1 MEILNLFFKISKFVK
16 YLSHINIF
24 ELTRILI
31 LFNTMIKC
39 CLYYRRL
46 IIIISIIKFSTRE
59 VQSLTD
65 ILIVEDE
72 QNLARF
78 LELELTHDNYNV
90 DIEYEGQAGLDK
102 ALNHSYDLIILDL
115 MLPNINGLE
124 ICRRVRQEQTTPII
138 IITAKSD
145 TYDKVTGLDYGADD
159 YIVKPFEIEELF
171 ARIRAVLRRQPQKDI
186 IDINGI
192 KIDVDA
198 FKVTVNGEQ
207 LDLTKT
213 EYDLLYV
220 LATNRNHVLQREQ
233 ILNHVWGY
241 DSEVETNVVDVYIRY
256 LRNKLKPFNKEKTI
270 ETVRGV
276 GYVIR

>member
-1 MEILNLFFKISKFVK
+1 MR
-16 YLSHINIF
+16 SHTF
-24 ELTRILI
+24 
-31 LFNTMIKC
+31 IK
-39 CLYYRRL
+39 
-46 IIIISIIKFSTRE
+46 KE
-59 VQSLTD
+59 VS
-65 ILIVEDE
+65 EDE

-78 LELELTHDNYNV
+78 LELELTHEGYKV
-90 DIEYEGQAGLDK
+90 DIEYDGEPGLEK
-102 ALNHSYDLIILDL
+102 ALNNDFDLIILDL

-124 ICRRVRQEQTTPII
+124 ICRRVRQVQSTPII

-171 ARIRAVLRRQPQKDI
+171 ARIRAVLRRQPHKDI

-192 KIDVDA
+192 RIDIDA
-198 FKVTVNGEQ
+198 FKVTVDGKQ
-207 LDLTKT
+207 LDFTKT
-213 EYDLLYV
+213 EYDLLYL

-241 DSEVETNVVDVYIRY
+241 NSEVETNVVDVYIRY
-256 LRNKLKPFNKEKTI
+256 LRNKLKPFNKEKVI

>member
-1 MEILNLFFKISKFVK
+1 MRSHTFIKKEVSKK
-16 YLSHINIF
+16 MTN
-24 ELTRILI
+24 
-31 LFNTMIKC
+31 
-39 CLYYRRL
+39 
-46 IIIISIIKFSTRE
+46 
-59 VQSLTD
+59 

-78 LELELTHDNYNV
+78 LELELTHDGYKV
-90 DIEYEGQAGLDK
+90 DIEYDGEPGLKK
-102 ALNHSYDLIILDL
+102 ALNNDFDLIILDL

-124 ICRRVRQEQTTPII
+124 ICRRVRQVKSTPII

-171 ARIRAVLRRQPQKDI
+171 ARIRAVLRRQPHKDI

-192 KIDVDA
+192 RIDIDA
-198 FKVTVNGEQ
+198 FKVTVDGKQ

-213 EYDLLYV
+213 EYDLLYL

-241 DSEVETNVVDVYIRY
+241 NSEVETNVVDVYIRY
-256 LRNKLKPFNKEKTI
+256 LRNKLKPFNKEKVI

>member
-1 MEILNLFFKISKFVK
+1 MTN
-16 YLSHINIF
+16 
-24 ELTRILI
+24 
-31 LFNTMIKC
+31 
-39 CLYYRRL
+39 
-46 IIIISIIKFSTRE
+46 
-59 VQSLTD
+59 

-78 LELELTHDNYNV
+78 LELELTHEGYKV
-90 DIEYEGQAGLDK
+90 DIEYDGEPGLEK
-102 ALNHSYDLIILDL
+102 ALNNDFDLIILDL

-124 ICRRVRQEQTTPII
+124 ICRRVRQVQSTPII

-171 ARIRAVLRRQPQKDI
+171 ARIRAVLRRQPHKYI

-192 KIDVDA
+192 RIDIDA
-198 FKVTVNGEQ
+198 FKVTVDGKQ
-207 LDLTKT
+207 LDFTKT
-213 EYDLLYV
+213 EYDLLYL

-241 DSEVETNVVDVYIRY
+241 NSEVETNVVDVYIRY
-256 LRNKLKPFNKEKTI
+256 LRNKLKPFNKEKVI

>member
-1 MEILNLFFKISKFVK
+1 M
-16 YLSHINIF
+16 
-24 ELTRILI
+24 
-31 LFNTMIKC
+31 
-39 CLYYRRL
+39 
-46 IIIISIIKFSTRE
+46 
-59 VQSLTD
+59 TD

>member
-1 MEILNLFFKISKFVK
+1 MR
-16 YLSHINIF
+16 SHTF
-24 ELTRILI
+24 
-31 LFNTMIKC
+31 IK
-39 CLYYRRL
+39 
-46 IIIISIIKFSTRE
+46 KE
-59 VQSLTD
+59 VSEKMTN

-78 LELELTHDNYNV
+78 LELELTHDGYKV
-90 DIEYEGQAGLDK
+90 DIEYDGEPGLEK
-102 ALNHSYDLIILDL
+102 ALNNDFDLIILDL

-124 ICRRVRQEQTTPII
+124 ICRRVRQVQSTPII

-171 ARIRAVLRRQPQKDI
+171 ARIRAVLRRQPHKDI

-192 KIDVDA
+192 RIDIDA
-198 FKVTVNGEQ
+198 FKVTVDGKQ
-207 LDLTKT
+207 LDFTKT
-213 EYDLLYV
+213 EYDLLYL

-241 DSEVETNVVDVYIRY
+241 NSEVETNVVDVYIRY
-256 LRNKLKPFNKEKTI
+256 LRNKLKPFNKEKVI

>member
-1 MEILNLFFKISKFVK
+1 MR
-16 YLSHINIF
+16 SHTF
-24 ELTRILI
+24 
-31 LFNTMIKC
+31 IK
-39 CLYYRRL
+39 
-46 IIIISIIKFSTRE
+46 KE
-59 VQSLTD
+59 VSEKMTN

-78 LELELTHDNYNV
+78 LELELTHEGYKV
-90 DIEYEGQAGLDK
+90 DIEYDGEPGLEK
-102 ALNHSYDLIILDL
+102 ALNNDFDLIILDL

-124 ICRRVRQEQTTPII
+124 ICRRVRQVQSTPII

-171 ARIRAVLRRQPQKDI
+171 ARIRAVLRRQPHKDI

-192 KIDVDA
+192 RIDIDA
-198 FKVTVNGEQ
+198 FNVTVDGKQ
-207 LDLTKT
+207 LDFTKT
-213 EYDLLYV
+213 EYDLLYL

-241 DSEVETNVVDVYIRY
+241 NSEVETNVVDVYIRY
-256 LRNKLKPFNKEKTI
+256 LRNKLKPFNKEKVI

>member
-1 MEILNLFFKISKFVK
+1 MR
-16 YLSHINIF
+16 SHTF
-24 ELTRILI
+24 
-31 LFNTMIKC
+31 IK
-39 CLYYRRL
+39 
-46 IIIISIIKFSTRE
+46 KE
-59 VQSLTD
+59 VSEKMTN

-78 LELELTHDNYNV
+78 LELELTHECYKV
-90 DIEYEGQAGLDK
+90 DIEYDGEPGLEK
-102 ALNHSYDLIILDL
+102 ALNNDFDLIILDL

-124 ICRRVRQEQTTPII
+124 ICRRVRQVQSTPII

-171 ARIRAVLRRQPQKDI
+171 ARIRAILRRQPHKDI

-192 KIDVDA
+192 RIDIDA
-198 FKVTVNGEQ
+198 FKVTVDGKQ
-207 LDLTKT
+207 LDFTKT
-213 EYDLLYV
+213 EYDLLYL

-241 DSEVETNVVDVYIRY
+241 NSEVETNVVDVYIRY
-256 LRNKLKPFNKEKTI
+256 LRNKLKPFNKEKVI